1 MSEEISKQEL
11 LNALKKMKPSSS
23 PGLDVLTVKFYI
35 NFCDLIKEDLV
46 KSYKFSFE
54 QGRLSPSQR
63 QGLIKLIP
71 KKLRDLLFLNNWRP
85 ISLLN
90 VDYKIL
96 TQLFEAQLRDIMP
109 DLIHPDQHGFVKD
122 H

>member
-1 MSEEISKQEL
+1 MPTLSNFQTQVMSEEISKQEL

-63 QGLIKLIP
+63 QGLIKLIL
-71 KKLRDLLFLNNWRP
+71 KKLRNLLFLNN
-85 ISLLN
+85 
-90 VDYKIL
+90 
-96 TQLFEAQLRDIMP
+96 
-109 DLIHPDQHGFVKD
+109 
-122 H
+122 